1 MWDSSWSFLLQLLPD
16 AMINENS
23 CQTIMHASCMY
34 VHSRDMWDWNAK
46 KAVWPK
52 PDCPDKFRCPCHVI
66 EKEILVHPTL
76 TYTSPQWTG
85 SSTKIRG
92 KLLIE
97 DQGSGN
103 GGNIRPS
110 QTWWGL
116 ALKLLVLS
124 LDILPSDHL
133 WELHIDSPKSFGQG
147 SMLSVR
153 CKY

>member
-1 MWDSSWSFLLQLLPD
+1 MGSHSTYVLHCHCFVVSMTISLDDHGWLASGIWDSWSFAMQLLLD

-76 TYTSPQWTG
+76 AYTSPQWTG

-110 QTWWGL
+110 QTW
-116 ALKLLVLS
+116 
-124 LDILPSDHL
+124 
-133 WELHIDSPKSFGQG
+133 
-147 SMLSVR
+147 
-153 CKY
+153 